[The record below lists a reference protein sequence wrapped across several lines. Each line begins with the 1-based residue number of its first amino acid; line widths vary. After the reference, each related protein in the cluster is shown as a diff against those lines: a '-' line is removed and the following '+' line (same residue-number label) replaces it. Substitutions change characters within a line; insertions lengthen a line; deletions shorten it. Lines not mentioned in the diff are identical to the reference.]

1 MFKSLYRQMF
11 VNLTKIFSFYLMNQ
25 IKISVQTKK
34 EVIVIA
40 DFKAENS
47 KEISVRVGQ
56 RVFVSKI

>member
-11 VNLTKIFSFYLMNQ
+11 VNLTIIISFYLMNQ

>member
-1 MFKSLYRQMF
+1 MFKSLHRQMF
-11 VNLTKIFSFYLMNQ
+11 VNLTIIISFYLMNQ

>member
-1 MFKSLYRQMF
+1 
-11 VNLTKIFSFYLMNQ
+11 MNQ

>member
-1 MFKSLYRQMF
+1 MF
-11 VNLTKIFSFYLMNQ
+11 VNLTIIISFYLMNQ

-47 KEISVRVGQ
+47 KEMSVRVGQ

>member
-11 VNLTKIFSFYLMNQ
+11 VNLTIIISFYLMNQ

-40 DFKAENS
+40 DFKL
-47 KEISVRVGQ
+47 
-56 RVFVSKI
+56 KIQKK

>member
-1 MFKSLYRQMF
+1 MPFCYF
-11 VNLTKIFSFYLMNQ
+11 IIISFYLLNQ